1 MLGVIV
7 NTATVLLGSLI
18 GLICRKGI
26 PEKVE
31 KAVMTAIGLCT
42 LYIGVDGALS
52 GENVLVLILSM
63 IIGTALG
70 TLLDIDGGITRLG
83 NWVERRFRRKADGTV
98 SVAEG
103 FVTAS
108 LLFCV
113 GAMTIVG
120 SLNAGL
126 RGDNDMLFTKS
137 LLDFC
142 SSMMLAASLGVG
154 VLCAA
159 AFVFVFQGALV
170 LLSQV
175 VAPVLT
181 AAAIAEITCAGSLM
195 ILALGLN
202 LLGITKIKVANLLPA
217 MLVAPLALALY
228 DWAAAAISALV

>member
-7 NTATVLLGSLI
+7 NVFTVILGSLV
-18 GLICRKGI
+18 GLICKKGI

-42 LYIGVDGALS
+42 VYMGIDGALS
-52 GENVLVLILSM
+52 GNNVLVLILSM
-63 IIGTALG
+63 ILGTALG

-83 NWVERRFRRKADGTV
+83 GWVEQKFRKKGSSTV

-103 FVTAS
+103 FITAS
-108 LLFCV
+108 LLFCI

-126 RGDNDMLFTKS
+126 RNDYDMLFTKS
-137 LLDFC
+137 LLDLF
-142 SSMMLAASLGVG
+142 SSMMLAASLGIG
-154 VLCAA
+154 VLCSA
-159 AFVFVFQGALV
+159 AFVLVFQGALV
-170 LLSQV
+170 LMAQV

-181 AAAIAEITCAGSLM
+181 EAAIAEITCAGSLM

-217 MLVAPLALALY
+217 MLFAPLALALY
-228 DWAAAAISALV
+228 DWAAAAIAALA

>member
-7 NTATVLLGSLI
+7 NFATVVLGSLI
-18 GLICRKGI
+18 GLLCKKGI
-26 PEKVE
+26 PERVE

-42 LYIGVDGALS
+42 VYLGIDGALA

-63 IIGTALG
+63 ILGTAIG
-70 TLLDIDGGITRLG
+70 TLLDLDGGIARIAG
-83 NWVERRFRRKADGTV
+83 WVEKKFQKKSGAAV

-103 FVTAS
+103 FITAS

-120 SLNAGL
+120 SLNSGL
-126 RGDNDMLFTKS
+126 RGDHSLIFTKS
-137 LLDFC
+137 LLDLF
-142 SSMMLAASLGVG
+142 SSMMLAASLGIG

-159 AFVFVFQGALV
+159 VFVVVFQGSLV

-175 VAPVLT
+175 IAPVLT
-181 AAAIAEITCAGSLM
+181 DAAIAEITCAGSLM

-217 MLVAPLALALY
+217 MLVAPFALALY
-228 DWAAAAISALV
+228 DWVARLISML

>member
-42 LYIGVDGALS
+42 LYIGIDGALS
-52 GENVLVLILSM
+52 GENMLVLILSM
-63 IIGTALG
+63 ILGTAVG

-83 NWVERRFRRKADGTV
+83 GWVERRFHKSEDGVV

-103 FVTAS
+103 FITAS

-175 VAPVLT
+175 IAPVLT
-181 AAAIAEITCAGSLM
+181 EAAIAEITCAGSLM

-202 LLGITKIKVANLLPA
+202 LLGLTKIKVANFLPA
-217 MLVAPLALALY
+217 IVFSPLVLALY
-228 DWAAAAISALV
+228 GWVSSAISALA

>member
-7 NTATVLLGSLI
+7 NVATVILGSLI
-18 GLICRKGI
+18 GLLCKKGI
-26 PEKVE
+26 PERVE

-42 LYIGVDGALS
+42 VYLGIDGALA

-63 IIGTALG
+63 IVGTAIG
-70 TLLDIDGGITRLG
+70 TLLDLDGGITRLG
-83 NWVERRFRRKADGTV
+83 SWVEGKFQKKSGHAV

-103 FVTAS
+103 FITAS

-120 SLNAGL
+120 SLNSGL
-126 RGDNDMLFTKS
+126 RGDHSLIFTKS
-137 LLDFC
+137 LLDLF
-142 SSMMLAASLGVG
+142 SSMMLAASLGIG
-154 VLCAA
+154 VLCSA
-159 AFVFVFQGALV
+159 VFVLIFQGGLV

-175 VAPVLT
+175 IAPVLT
-181 AAAIAEITCAGSLM
+181 DAAIAEITCAGSLM

-217 MLVAPLALALY
+217 MLAAPLALALY
-228 DWAAAAISALV
+228 DWAAKLITSLV

>member
-7 NTATVLLGSLI
+7 NTFTVLLGSTL
-18 GLICRKGI
+18 GLIFRKGI
-26 PEKVE
+26 PERVE
-31 KAVMTAIGLCT
+31 KAVMVALGLCT
-42 LYIGVDGALS
+42 LYIGVDGALQ

-63 IIGTALG
+63 IVGTVIG
-70 TLLDIDGGITRLG
+70 TLLDIDRGITRIAG
-83 NWVERRFRRKADGTV
+83 WVENRFPRKDGEKV

-103 FVTAS
+103 FITAS

-120 SLNAGL
+120 SLNSAL
-126 RGDNDMLFTKS
+126 LGDHDLIFTKS
-137 LLDFC
+137 LLDLF

-154 VLCAA
+154 VLCAG
-159 AFVFVFQGALV
+159 AFVLVFQGALV
-170 LLSQV
+170 LLAQL

-181 AAAIAEITCAGSLM
+181 SAAIAEMTCAGSLM

-217 MLVAPLALALY
+217 MFLAPFALMLYNWVAGLIATLA
-228 DWAAAAISALV
+228 

>member
-7 NTATVLLGSLI
+7 NFATVVLGSLI
-18 GLICRKGI
+18 GLLCKKGI
-26 PEKVE
+26 PERVE

-42 LYIGVDGALS
+42 VYLGIDGALA

-63 IIGTALG
+63 ILGTAIG
-70 TLLDIDGGITRLG
+70 TLLDLDGGIARIAG
-83 NWVERRFRRKADGTV
+83 WVEKKFQKKSGAAV

-103 FVTAS
+103 FITAS

-120 SLNAGL
+120 SLNSGL
-126 RGDNDMLFTKS
+126 RGDHSLIFTKS
-137 LLDFC
+137 LLDLF
-142 SSMMLAASLGVG
+142 SSMMLAASLGIG

-159 AFVFVFQGALV
+159 VFVVVFQGSLV

-175 VAPVLT
+175 IAPVLT
-181 AAAIAEITCAGSLM
+181 EAAITEITCAGSLM

-217 MLVAPLALALY
+217 MLVAPFALALY
-228 DWAAAAISALV
+228 DWVARLISML

>member
-7 NTATVLLGSLI
+7 NFATVVLGSLI
-18 GLICRKGI
+18 GLLCKKGI
-26 PEKVE
+26 PERVE

-42 LYIGVDGALS
+42 VYLGIDGALA

-63 IIGTALG
+63 ILGTAAG
-70 TLLDIDGGITRLG
+70 TLLDLDGGIARIAG
-83 NWVERRFRRKADGTV
+83 WVEKKFQKKSGAAV

-103 FVTAS
+103 FITAS

-120 SLNAGL
+120 SLNSGL
-126 RGDNDMLFTKS
+126 RGDHSLIFTKS
-137 LLDFC
+137 LLDLF
-142 SSMMLAASLGVG
+142 SSMMLAASLGIG

-159 AFVFVFQGALV
+159 VFVVVFQGSLV

-175 VAPVLT
+175 IAPVLT
-181 AAAIAEITCAGSLM
+181 EAAIAEITCAGSLM

-217 MLVAPLALALY
+217 MLVAPFALALY
-228 DWAAAAISALV
+228 DWVARLISML

>member
-7 NTATVLLGSLI
+7 NVATVVLGSLI
-18 GLICRKGI
+18 GLLCKKGI
-26 PEKVE
+26 PERVE

-42 LYIGVDGALS
+42 VYLGIDGALA

-63 IIGTALG
+63 ILGTAAG
-70 TLLDIDGGITRLG
+70 TLLDLDGGIARLAG
-83 NWVERRFRRKADGTV
+83 WVEKKFQKKNGAAV

-103 FVTAS
+103 FITAS

-120 SLNAGL
+120 SLNSGL
-126 RGDNDMLFTKS
+126 RGDHSLIFTKS
-137 LLDFC
+137 LLDLF
-142 SSMMLAASLGVG
+142 SSMMLAASLGIG
-154 VLCAA
+154 VLCSA
-159 AFVFVFQGALV
+159 AFVLIFQGSLV

-175 VAPVLT
+175 IAPVLT
-181 AAAIAEITCAGSLM
+181 EAAIAEITCAGSLM

-217 MLVAPLALALY
+217 MLVAPFALALY
-228 DWAAAAISALV
+228 DWVARLISML

>member
-7 NTATVLLGSLI
+7 NFATVVLGSLI
-18 GLICRKGI
+18 GLLCKKGI
-26 PEKVE
+26 PERVE

-42 LYIGVDGALS
+42 VYLGIDGALA

-63 IIGTALG
+63 ILGTAIG
-70 TLLDIDGGITRLG
+70 TLLDLDGGIARIAG
-83 NWVERRFRRKADGTV
+83 WVEKKFQKKSGAAV

-103 FVTAS
+103 FITAS

-120 SLNAGL
+120 SLNSGL
-126 RGDNDMLFTKS
+126 RGDHSLIFTKS
-137 LLDFC
+137 LLDLF
-142 SSMMLAASLGVG
+142 SSMMLAASLGIG
-154 VLCAA
+154 VLCSA
-159 AFVFVFQGALV
+159 VFVLIFQGSLV

-175 VAPVLT
+175 IAPVLT
-181 AAAIAEITCAGSLM
+181 EAAIAEITCAGSLM

-217 MLVAPLALALY
+217 MLVAPFALALY
-228 DWAAAAISALV
+228 DWVARLISML